1 MSGDVEYHLSMARDL
16 IHTDTL
22 QSIAH
27 SLIVI
32 AKNGT
37 NPPPPPIVVSNT
49 DSGDTEW
56 NASPI

>member
-1 MSGDVEYHLSMARDL
+1 MSGDTEYHLSMARDL

-22 QSIAH
+22 ESIAH

-32 AKNGT
+32 AENGMK
-37 NPPPPPIVVSNT
+37 PPPPPIVA
-49 DSGDTEW
+49 DTEW